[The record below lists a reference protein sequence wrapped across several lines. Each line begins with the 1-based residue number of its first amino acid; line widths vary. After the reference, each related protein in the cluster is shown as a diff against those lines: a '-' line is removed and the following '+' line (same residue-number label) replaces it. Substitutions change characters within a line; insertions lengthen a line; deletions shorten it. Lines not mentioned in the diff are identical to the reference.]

1 MENALTEK
9 LTEKKEKI
17 LLEQFYKPPRNIQEF
32 IFEVYEKYIKWRAL
46 REQPYKQFNNQTL
59 TNYLLEARKKFWGY
73 LPISFEQDTPQFFFP
88 ETRNEIIKILS
99 KIANLRL
106 KPTFEGV
113 ENFDIIKATILK
125 DLFEYWRRGANRK
138 IENFWQFLYNVING
152 TVVTFIA
159 YNSRVKKVKNIVY
172 HDPETGETEYEDDIK
187 DESDVKETIVNLE
200 DLYIPKIWEPN
211 IQEQEEIIWRT
222 LMKWSDFRNSFKGY
236 EFSDFV
242 VPGSQFAD
250 ASIFK
255 DFMAYDV
262 RGGEF
267 VEVIKYFN
275 AAKDQYAII
284 ANGVLL
290 NPIKRKGKQEI
301 APLPWNHKKLP
312 FAKTIFEPIDA
323 TFFYG
328 MPLAQK
334 VKSPQEA
341 LNRMWEL
348 LLDREERAIA
358 APILTNDPSIEMGLE
373 YKAGRFYQ
381 VQGDPNSNYRELQ
394 ISPASSSYWNALTTL
409 QGIIQKTGSGG
420 VGPIIASRQ
429 PRSATEKSLESQQ
442 QRETAGLYFLFY
454 QDLLEQK
461 AWLVIKNMIQF
472 YTASKVEKIMGEK
485 KFNKI
490 LSLVGV
496 SLFGGGLGNR
506 EIRITE
512 QISEPEELKKESYLR
527 SLLTKERVE
536 IIEVTPKSLQQLNF
550 DIKINFETENSPET
564 ERALYLD
571 YIVTIWKLFGN
582 TGLLS
587 PKKSLFRIAE
597 KFNENL
603 SDLVED
609 TVLADYE
616 KERFGVTSSQSVN
629 PTNIPQPSQLPEVN
643 RYNQMMRGRQ
653 FGIEGPGERMMNE
666 GVMPENILENTTR

>member
-1 MENALTEK
+1 MENSSNPK
-9 LTEKKEKI
+9 KI
-17 LLEQFYKPPRNIQEF
+17 LLEEFYRPPRDIQEF
-32 IFEVYEKYIKWRAL
+32 IFDVYEKYIKWRSL

-73 LPISFEQDTPQFFFP
+73 LPVSFDQDTPQFFFP
-88 ETRNEIIKILS
+88 ETRNEIIQILS

-106 KPTFEGV
+106 KPVFEGV
-113 ENFDIIKATILK
+113 EGFDIIKATILQ
-125 DLFEYWRRGANRK
+125 DLFEYWRRKTNRK

-152 TVVTFIA
+152 TVVTFVA
-159 YNSRVKKVKNIVY
+159 YNSRVKKVKNITL
-172 HDPETGETEYEDDIK
+172 HDPETGETEYEESTK

-200 DLYIPKIWEPN
+200 DLYVPKIWEPS
-211 IQEQEEIIWRT
+211 IQEQEELIWRT
-222 LMKWSDFRNSFKGY
+222 LMKWSDFKNSFEGY
-236 EFSDFV
+236 ESIDFV
-242 VPGSQFAD
+242 YPGSQFAD
-250 ASIFK
+250 TSIFK
-255 DFMAYDV
+255 DFLAYDV
-262 RGGEF
+262 RGGDF

-290 NPIKRKGKQEI
+290 NPLKRKGNQEI

-323 TFFYG
+323 NFFYG

-358 APILTNDPSIEMGLE
+358 APILTNDPSIEAGLE

-394 ISPASSSYWNALTTL
+394 ISPATSSYWNALTTL

-420 VGPIIASRQ
+420 VGPIIATKQ
-429 PRSATEKSLESQQ
+429 PRSATEKSIESQR

-461 AWLVIKNMIQF
+461 VWLVLKNMIQF
-472 YTASKVEKIMGEK
+472 YTAQRVEKILGQR
-485 KFNKI
+485 KFYKI

-506 EIRITE
+506 EIRISDE
-512 QISEPEELKKESYLR
+512 VSPPEELRKESYLR
-527 SLLTKERVE
+527 SLLGKERVE
-536 IIEVTPKSLQQLNF
+536 IIEVTPKALQLLNF
-550 DIKINFETENSPET
+550 DIKINFEIENSPET

-587 PKKSLFRIAE
+587 PKKSLFRITE
-597 KFNENL
+597 KFNENI
-603 SDLVED
+603 SDLVDDE
-609 TVLADYE
+609 VLADYE
-616 KERFGVTSSQSVN
+616 KERFGVSSVN
-629 PTNIPQPSQLPEVN
+629 PPQPSQLPEVN
-643 RYNQMMRGRQ
+643 RYNQMLRGQ
-653 FGIEGPGERMMNE
+653 MFGPSGPGQRMVNE
-666 GVMPENILENTTR
+666 GMMPENILNNTTR